1 MRSASTRA
9 DLDAVTG
16 VEVIDERTVRYNLS
30 EPAPYSL
37 ANMASLF
44 CGIVDVNEVERIGEW
59 EFNRHPV
66 MNGEYAVEE
75 WVAGSHLTLKRNEY
89 FRTSNLALSNHDA
102 PNFERIVIRF
112 IPDGDERMR
121 ELEAGNIDFAY
132 HAPTYRWAE
141 LDADP
146 GYHVWSYQQPGVC
159 FLNLQTGKGVLENV
173 EVREALTYAVDRDAL
188 NAALGG
194 VVTPS
199 YGFLAPAQAGYSAE
213 EEARLAE
220 ALRYDPARAKALL
233 AETGWVDA
241 DGDGILEKGGQRL
254 SFEMMLPS
262 DRVSLKTAGAV
273 LVEQF
278 AAVGAEAQVTY
289 LEADY
294 IKELMRSDEYEIG
307 SRDYEWNDADILYW
321 CFTEDSGYQWDD
333 AELTELLT
341 IARHINDEDERV
353 EAYVAVSE
361 RLAEDFKAISLFSDN
376 YLIVSKANV
385 DGLVI
390 AIDDRVWFNDVTK
403 Q

>member
-1 MRSASTRA
+1 M
-9 DLDAVTG
+9 
-16 VEVIDERTVRYNLS
+16 
-30 EPAPYSL
+30 
-37 ANMASLF
+37 
-44 CGIVDVNEVERIGEW
+44 
-59 EFNRHPV
+59 
-66 MNGEYAVEE
+66 
-75 WVAGSHLTLKRNEY
+75 
-89 FRTSNLALSNHDA
+89 
-102 PNFERIVIRF
+102 
-112 IPDGDERMR
+112 
-121 ELEAGNIDFAY
+121 
-132 HAPTYRWAE
+132 
-141 LDADP
+141 
-146 GYHVWSYQQPGVC
+146 
-159 FLNLQTGKGVLENV
+159 NLQTGKGVLENI
-173 EVREALTYAVDRDAL
+173 EVREALTYAVDR
-188 NAALGG
+188 
-194 VVTPS
+194 
-199 YGFLAPAQAGYSAE
+199 
-213 EEARLAE
+213 
-220 ALRYDPARAKALL
+220 
-233 AETGWVDA
+233 
-241 DGDGILEKGGQRL
+241 
-254 SFEMMLPS
+254 
-262 DRVSLKTAGAV
+262 VSRKTAGAV

>member
-1 MRSASTRA
+1 M
-9 DLDAVTG
+9 
-16 VEVIDERTVRYNLS
+16 IDERTVRYNLS

-121 ELEAGNIDFAY
+121 ELETGNIDFAY
-132 HAPTYRWAE
+132 HAPTYRLAE
-141 LDADP
+141 FDADP

-199 YGFLAPAQAGYSAE
+199 YGFLAPAQAGYS
-213 EEARLAE
+213 
-220 ALRYDPARAKALL
+220 
-233 AETGWVDA
+233 
-241 DGDGILEKGGQRL
+241 
-254 SFEMMLPS
+254 
-262 DRVSLKTAGAV
+262 
-273 LVEQF
+273 
-278 AAVGAEAQVTY
+278 AEAQVTY

>member
-1 MRSASTRA
+1 M
-9 DLDAVTG
+9 
-16 VEVIDERTVRYNLS
+16 IDERTVRYNLS

-173 EVREALTYAVDRDAL
+173 EVREALTYAVDRNAL

-194 VVTPS
+194 CVTPT
-199 YGFLAPAQAGYSAE
+199 YGFLSAAQAGYSE
-213 EEARLAE
+213 REEAKLAE
-220 ALRYDPARAKALL
+220 DLRYDPEQAKRLL
-233 AETGWVDA
+233 AEAGWGDS
-241 DGDGILEKGGQRL
+241 DHDGIRDRGGVPLSLE
-254 SFEMMLPS
+254 MLIPS
-262 DRVSLKTAGAV
+262 DNSTFRAAGPV
-273 LVEQF
+273 IQQQL
-278 AAVGAEAQVTY
+278 AAVGVETQIIEY
-289 LEADY
+289 ESGY
-294 IKELMRSDEYEIG
+294 IKELMREDDYTIG
-307 SRDYEWNDADILYW
+307 SRALKWVDPDILIYA
-321 CFTEDSGYQWDD
+321 FGADSGYPWEDP
-333 AELTELLT
+333 ELSRL
-341 IARHINDEDERV
+341 IQAARYASDPEERV
-353 EAYVAVSE
+353 EAYEAVSE
-361 RLAEDFKAISLFSDN
+361 QLAQDFKAISLFADN
-376 YLIVSKANV
+376 YIITSRGNIDGIVITN
-385 DGLVI
+385 DG
-390 AIDDRVWFNDVTK
+390 RVWFSDTVKN
-403 Q
+403 